1 MQPSWMVG
9 RGAAGARQAPAKD
22 RRFLRRSSICAR
34 GRTHVARLVCVLH
47 KGIIVVPSTARS
59 TGPWLDATRAT
70 PLQRVANRPIVCH
83 VLDALRDTGLVE
95 VAVVAPADVAE
106 EISACIG
113 NEGPTDI
120 EVHHLVAHEQRGEL
134 ADALLAAAGFVGDAP
149 CILHRADG
157 LLGQP
162 LLPFV
167 ELLREEGPDV
177 LLLVNQGV
185 RDTKRLRL
193 VTQRLLSASEVDPT
207 KAILGI
213 EGVCLLGPG
222 VLRNAPDVEWPAQGL
237 DFAAVAEQLARE
249 DGRVQMQVVHGWRHF
264 AGNALDLLDMNRMML
279 DALEPEMITSE
290 NHDNRFEGRIA
301 IHPTA
306 CVMSSVIV
314 GPVIVGANALI
325 ADSYI
330 GPHTSI
336 GERVRV
342 EGAEIERSIVLAGAS
357 ILHVGGRLVASVV
370 GREARIFRDFSVPRA
385 LRLQVGDG
393 DEVALC

>member
-1 MQPSWMVG
+1 
-9 RGAAGARQAPAKD
+9 
-22 RRFLRRSSICAR
+22 
-34 GRTHVARLVCVLH
+34 VLH
-47 KGIIVVPSTARS
+47 KGIIVVPSTAAS

-83 VLDALRDTGLVE
+83 VLDALRDTGLTE
-95 VAVVAPADVAE
+95 VAVVAPPDVAE
-106 EISACIG
+106 EIAACIES
-113 NEGPTDI
+113 EGTAGI
-120 EVHHLVAHEQRGEL
+120 EVHHLVAHEHRGEL
-134 ADALLAAAGFVGDAP
+134 ADALSAATEFVGEAP

-162 LLPFV
+162 LLPFA
-167 ELLREEGPDV
+167 ELLREESPDV
-177 LLLVNQGV
+177 LLLVQQGA

-207 KAILGI
+207 KPIH
-213 EGVCLLGPG
+213 GVVGTCLLGPLA
-222 VLRNAPDVEWPAQGL
+222 LRRALDNKCAVDGL
-237 DFAAVAEQLARE
+237 DFAAMAEQLAHKG
-249 DGRVQMQVVHGWRHF
+249 GRVQMHVVNGWRHF
-264 AGNALDLLDMNRMML
+264 AGNTLDLLDMNRMML
-279 DALEPEMITSE
+279 DALEPEGII
-290 NHDNRFEGRIA
+290 NDDDDNRFEGRIA

-314 GPVIVGANALI
+314 GPVIVGADALI
-325 ADSYI
+325 TDSYI

-336 GERVRV
+336 GENVRV

-370 GREARIFRDFSVPRA
+370 GRDARIFRDFSMPRA